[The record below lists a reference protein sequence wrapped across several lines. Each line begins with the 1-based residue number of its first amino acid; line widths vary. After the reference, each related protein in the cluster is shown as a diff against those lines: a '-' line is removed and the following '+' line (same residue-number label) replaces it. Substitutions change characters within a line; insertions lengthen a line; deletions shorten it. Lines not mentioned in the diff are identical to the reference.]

1 MQHATIIGPE
11 SSSPSGQARI
21 SRRHVVGAAGAAI
34 GLPAAALAAWRF
46 RSVSDTGPSSPLHV
60 TSDPTGTDVLVDG
73 HARGRTPLTL
83 SAAIGPHAVRLR
95 HPGTIPTRLTV
106 HVEANQ
112 PVRLRASLWRSTPSV
127 QPLQTPFPGTA
138 IVGADFLANGDV
150 VLLVKPPGNGGF
162 SLWRRQSDGAM
173 QRLGPGSSPG
183 RIVARPDALAVAY
196 LAPQSG
202 GTNGAGQPLALTT
215 LWTAR
220 ADGSGPVRRYT
231 LASAQSG
238 EQLTDLSWSLDGGSL
253 LTVAQQTAANGVRDH
268 LFWIDPQVGTAQP
281 VADLPTAVVPGSVL
295 WGPDGATV
303 ALLTQTG
310 SVVSLCLA
318 NVRTRAFRYLA
329 DLGQPDPA
337 ALPFPPLAWSPDG
350 HQIVYAAGM
359 QERGTGLGGL
369 LLGNHMVDALFT
381 AGAQAGEGRR
391 LDAGAATAPVWRA
404 SGDILACTRTHGALT
419 LDQFQA
425 PTGRVPAVGVIPV
438 TPASPFAVRWDA
450 GHAQALLIQHGERGL
465 AGWLLVFRTAVV

>member
-1 MQHATIIGPE
+1 MQHATIIAPASNGP
-11 SSSPSGQARI
+11 SRQARV

-34 GLPAAALAAWRF
+34 GIPAAAFAASRF
-46 RSVSDTGPSSPLHV
+46 RSVSDTGPLSTLQI
-60 TSDPTGTDVLVDG
+60 TSDPIGSTVQFDG
-73 HARGRTPLTL
+73 HMRGRTPLTL
-83 SAAIGPHAVRLR
+83 SVPIGPHTVGLR
-95 HPGTIPTRLTV
+95 HPGDIPIRLTV
-106 HVEANQ
+106 HVDANQ
-112 PVRLRASLWRSTPSV
+112 PVRLRAPLWRSTPSV
-127 QPLQTPFPGTA
+127 QPLHTPFPGTG
-138 IVGADFLANGDV
+138 IEGVDFLANGDV
-150 VLLVKPPGNGGF
+150 VLLVKPAGNGGC

-173 QRLGPGSSPG
+173 QQLGPGLSPG
-183 RIVARPDALAVAY
+183 RIMARPDALAVAY
-196 LAPQSG
+196 LTSQSG
-202 GTNGAGQPLALTT
+202 GTGGAQPLALTT

-231 LASAQSG
+231 LSSAQSG
-238 EQLTDLSWSLDGGSL
+238 EQLTDLSWSPDGTSL
-253 LTVAQQTAANGVRDH
+253 LTVARQTTANGVRDR
-268 LFWIDPQVGTAQP
+268 LFWIDPHVGTAQP

-303 ALLTQTG
+303 ALPTQTG

-350 HQIVYAAGM
+350 RQIVYAAGM
-359 QERGTGLGGL
+359 QERGSGLGGL

-391 LDAGAATAPVWRA
+391 LDAGTATAPVWRA

-450 GHAQALLIQHGERGL
+450 GHAQALLIQHGERGF